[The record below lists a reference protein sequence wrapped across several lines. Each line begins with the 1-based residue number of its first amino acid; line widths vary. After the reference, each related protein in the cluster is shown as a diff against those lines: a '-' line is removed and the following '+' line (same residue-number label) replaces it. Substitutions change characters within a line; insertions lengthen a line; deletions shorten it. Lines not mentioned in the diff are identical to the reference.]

1 MANPIEGL
9 DDVLANIEALS
20 NPKAVKKSVTKAAR
34 KAMNIVKKEAVKN
47 AKALDN
53 RKSPNKM
60 WKSVTV
66 KAKKTKNKGEVLMS
80 VGMKGGAKKN
90 NSDVYYWRFLEFGT
104 VNSPA
109 KPFLRPALYNNLD
122 IVNKEFADLLN
133 ESLIQELNKV

>member
-1 MANPIEGL
+1 MANIEGL
-9 DDVLANIEALS
+9 DDVLANIEALGD
-20 NPKAVKKSVTKAAR
+20 PKAVKKSVTKAAR
-34 KAMNIVKKEAVKN
+34 KAMAIVRKEAVKN

-53 RKSPNKM
+53 KDSPIKM
-60 WKSVTV
+60 WKSITV

-122 IVNKEFADLLN
+122 IVNKEFAELLN
-133 ESLIQELNKV
+133 EQLLQEIDKL